1 MTTSSTL
8 ELLASVPLFAKLPKK
23 TIERFGRIV
32 AEREFPAG
40 TDIVKEGD
48 ASAAFFMITDGAV
61 DVFRGPHHTP
71 LATLKSGAFF
81 GEMALLDGHR
91 RSATVRATAP
101 TKCLVMTR
109 WDFLAEV
116 RQNPEIALELLESL
130 SLTIRELEK
139 RLPD

>member
-1 MTTSSTL
+1 MSATTL

-40 TDIVKEGD
+40 TDIVTEGD
-48 ASAAFFMITDGAV
+48 ASAAFFLITDGAV
-61 DVFRGPHHTP
+61 EVFRGPNRTP
-71 LATLKSGAFF
+71 LATLKSGGFF
-81 GEMALLDGHR
+81 GDMALLDGLP

-109 WDFLAEV
+109 WDFLTEV
-116 RQNPEIALELLESL
+116 RLNPEIALELLEVL
-130 SLTIRELEK
+130 SIRIRDLEK